1 MSANILVVEDNAGFS
16 ELLATILKDDGHMV
30 TIATDGDE
38 GLRRIRQERFDLVL
52 SDLKMPV
59 KSGLELFR
67 ETRQDAA
74 PPLFIF
80 ITAFG
85 KVEEAVAAIKEGA
98 FDFLTKPLK
107 DPRSLRDSVKRALES
122 VERERLF
129 ISLKDMERSGL
140 PPDELIFSGSAMDA
154 VRKMIYDVAPS
165 TATVLIHGESGTG
178 KELVARMIH
187 LLSKRK
193 GAAFIPLNCAAIPE
207 NLLESELFGHEKG
220 AFTGA
225 MQARR
230 GKFELAEGGTIFLD
244 EIGEMPALLQAKLL
258 RVLQERVFER
268 VGGSMQIRTNVRVI
282 AATNRD
288 LNREVAEK
296 RFRDDLFYR
305 LNVFPITVPPLR
317 ARLDALAGLARYFCA
332 QFAVKTGKKLKG
344 ITPEALRLM
353 KAYHWPGNIRE
364 LQNVIERGVILAR
377 EELTAAE
384 LPAMIAE
391 KESEG
396 GPKVGILKDIERNC
410 ILEALKNNRGNR
422 RMAAETLGISKRTLQ
437 YRLKEL
443 GLVAGKTEI
452 TRLTPTTSTREV

>member
-1 MSANILVVEDNAGFS
+1 MSANILVVEDDAGFS
-16 ELLATILKDDGHMV
+16 ELLATILMGDGHMV
-30 TIATDGDE
+30 TVATDGGE

-59 KSGLELFR
+59 KNGLELFR
-67 ETRQDAA
+67 ETRRDLA

-85 KVEEAVAAIKEGA
+85 RVEEAVAAIKEGA
-98 FDFLTKPLK
+98 FDFLTKPLQ
-107 DPRSLRDSVKRALES
+107 DPHSLRDSVNRALEC

-129 ISLKDMERSGL
+129 VSLKETERSGL
-140 PPDELIFSGSAMDA
+140 PPEELIFSGSAMA
-154 VRKMIYDVAPS
+154 EVRKMIYDVAPS

-187 LLSKRK
+187 LLSKRR
-193 GAAFIPLNCAAIPE
+193 GAPFIPLNCAAIPE

-220 AFTGA
+220 AFSGA
-225 MQARR
+225 VQARR

-244 EIGEMPALLQAKLL
+244 EIGEMPAHLQAKLL

-268 VGGSMQIRTNVRVI
+268 VGGSMQIKANVRVI

-288 LNREVAEK
+288 LNREVEEK

-305 LNVFPITVPPLR
+305 LNVFPVTLPPLR

-332 QFAVKTGKKLKG
+332 RFAVKTGKKLKG
-344 ITPEALRLM
+344 IAPEAVRLM

-364 LQNVIERGVILAR
+364 LQNVVERGVILAR
-377 EELTAAE
+377 AEVTVAE
-384 LPAMIAE
+384 LPDLIAGRGTG
-391 KESEG
+391 SPPRG
-396 GPKVGILKDIERNC
+396 WILKEIERDC
-410 ILEALKNNRGNR
+410 ILEALKCNRGNR
-422 RMAAETLGISKRTLQ
+422 RMAAEALGISKRTLQ

-443 GLVAGKTEI
+443 GLVADKGEI
-452 TRLTPTTSTREV
+452 

>member
-1 MSANILVVEDNAGFS
+1 M
-16 ELLATILKDDGHMV
+16 
-30 TIATDGDE
+30 
-38 GLRRIRQERFDLVL
+38 
-52 SDLKMPV
+52 
-59 KSGLELFR
+59 
-67 ETRQDAA
+67 
-74 PPLFIF
+74 
-80 ITAFG
+80 
-85 KVEEAVAAIKEGA
+85 EEAVAAIKEGA

-129 ISLKDMERSGL
+129 ISLKDMEQSGL
-140 PPDELIFSGSAMDA
+140 PPEELIFSGSAMDA

-332 QFAVKTGKKLKG
+332 RFAEKTGKKPKS

-353 KAYHWPGNIRE
+353 KAYPWPGNIRE

-384 LPAMIAE
+384 LPVMISG

-452 TRLTPTTSTREV
+452 TR